1 MQRSKIDL
9 TTIKVNGATEM
20 MNIVLTL
27 VFSIVML
34 FFMLF
39 PAMKIV
45 EWLDSRLSIPQ
56 KLHTPLTIIV
66 VILLSL
72 SIGVFLKYA

>member
-1 MQRSKIDL
+1 L